1 MIGLV
6 MAGGKGT
13 RMNVLGEKL
22 LLEYKKPII
31 LHVVD
36 ALKESKSFSK
46 IMAATSEHSPNT
58 NDLLLNNGIE
68 IIKTTGDGYVH
79 DLNFALSGINEPTF
93 VVSGDLP
100 LLDASIVKELVAR
113 HKKDAIWQS
122 FLVTKKFLD
131 TLNIKLEFAI
141 NFDDRECYYTGIS
154 IVNPK
159 KISHNQVE
167 ETWTIFDD
175 KRIALN
181 LNTKNDYDLL
191 KGS

>member
-6 MAGGKGT
+6 MAGGRGT
-13 RMNVLGEKL
+13 RMNTSGEKL

-68 IIKTTGDGYVH
+68 TIKTKGDGYVP
-79 DLNFALSGINEPTF
+79 DLNFVLSGIDEPTF

-113 HKKDAIWQS
+113 HKKDATWQS

-141 NFDDRECYYTGIS
+141 RFDDMECYYTGIS

-159 KISHNQVE
+159 KISHKIE
-167 ETWTIFDD
+167 ETLTIFDD

>member
-13 RMNVLGEKL
+13 RMNMPGEKL
-22 LLEYKKPII
+22 LLEYKKPTI

-36 ALKESKSFSK
+36 AIRESRSFSK

-58 NDLLLNNGIE
+58 NKLLLSNGIE
-68 IIKTTGDGYVH
+68 IIKTKGDGYVH
-79 DLNFALSGINEPTF
+79 DLNFALSGIDEPTF

-100 LLDASIVKELVAR
+100 LLDANIVKELVAM
-113 HKKDAIWQS
+113 HKKDATWQS

-131 TLNIKLEFAI
+131 ALDIKLEFATS
-141 NFDDRECYYTGIS
+141 FDDQECYYTGIS

-159 KISHNQVE
+159 KISHKVE
-167 ETWTIFDD
+167 ETWTILDD

-181 LNTKNDYDLL
+181 LNTKSDYDSL